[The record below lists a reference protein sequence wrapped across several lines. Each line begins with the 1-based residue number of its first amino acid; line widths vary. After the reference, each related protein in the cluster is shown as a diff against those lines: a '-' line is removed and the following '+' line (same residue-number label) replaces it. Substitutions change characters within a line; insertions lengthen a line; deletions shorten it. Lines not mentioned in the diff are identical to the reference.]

1 METDVNLATA
11 AGTQTAPNG
20 TSIPAPIIVL
30 PPAPSPLISYFSDPE
45 RVNSSVRAP
54 GPFIGSGLAPDL
66 AAFFGST
73 PHYEDRS
80 PFAHL
85 LAAATSSPHC
95 RLPTRQEWRLEMGD
109 ERHRYKDPGWRVCM
123 NTGKFIL
130 PPPFDSC
137 APPSRP
143 VRRKHCDG
151 DPTQK
156 EMFLISEAERWKLRV
171 QFKRRL
177 PDTRELIALWHAQT
191 ATHMQLR
198 LLVFQSLELFDTPI
212 LTTAPRFSPPT
223 GASRQPMRGDS
234 PRYDTQSFSHRS
246 HATGR
251 APLNESP
258 ATTAEKHTNSGPNLH
273 SHTTPETVNEH
284 DPIFF
289 AIVRHAK
296 VLVRSVLRNCY
307 VTSKDSPTKLQL
319 LITFWRLQ
327 WEIYRSLERQ
337 EIISEMLD
345 EIQAEHDTR
354 ELLTSYHPGILSSN
368 TTRRSNG
375 LLTPDVLE
383 NPKSQYHLECSSGTG
398 SHSGSDSGCSWET
411 VEDESPLSYDEHRYW
426 QEKHRQREQD
436 RKTLRRTLFDRRYPK
451 PQSKERLPLDSN
463 PTNFNPDAFTQAR
476 VQDFKNKVISTA
488 TSIIKAHEEYKDFHQ
503 GNTPAARHETLIGT
517 HPPIQDTPMK
527 THKKPHQEDTQYGVF
542 DRG

>member
-1 METDVNLATA
+1 METDVNLATV

-20 TSIPAPIIVL
+20 TSSPASVIVL
-30 PPAPSPLISYFSDPE
+30 PPAPSPHSGFSDPE
-45 RVNSSVRAP
+45 PVNSLVRAA
-54 GPFIGSGLAPDL
+54 GPSIGSGLAPGL

-85 LAAATSSPHC
+85 FAAATPSPHR

-109 ERHRYKDPGWRVCM
+109 ERHRWRDPGWRVCM

-130 PPPFDSC
+130 PLPFDSC

-143 VRRKHCDG
+143 VRRKHCLG

-171 QFKRRL
+171 QFRRRL
-177 PDTRELIALWHAQT
+177 PDIGALVASWRAQS
-191 ATHMQLR
+191 AAHMQLR
-198 LLVFQSLELFDTPI
+198 LLVFQSLDLCDTPMPTI
-212 LTTAPRFSPPT
+212 APRISPLSGT
-223 GASRQPMRGDS
+223 SRQPVGGDL
-234 PRYDTQSFSHRS
+234 PQLDMQSLSHRS
-246 HATGR
+246 HAMGR
-251 APLNESP
+251 APPNESP
-258 ATTAEKHTNSGPNLH
+258 ATLAEKHTNSGSNLH
-273 SHTTPETVNEH
+273 SHTTPETVNE
-284 DPIFF
+284 DNPIFL

-296 VLVRSVLRNCY
+296 VLVRSVFRNCY

-327 WEIYRSLERQ
+327 WEISRSLERS

-345 EIQAEHDTR
+345 EIQAERNTQ
-354 ELLTSYHPGILSSN
+354 ELLTSYHSGILSTN

-383 NPKSQYHLECSSGTG
+383 NPKSQYHLECSSETG
-398 SHSGSDSGCSWET
+398 SQSGSDSGSSWET
-411 VEDESPLSYDEHRYW
+411 VEDEIPLSYDEHRYW

-436 RKTLRRTLFDRRYPK
+436 RKALRRTQFDRQYPK
-451 PQSKERLPLDSN
+451 PQSKERFPFDSN
-463 PTNFNPDAFTQAR
+463 PTNFNPDAPTQAK
-476 VQDFKNKVISTA
+476 VQDFKNKVVATA

-503 GNTPAARHETLIGT
+503 AGTPAARHETPIGT